1 MKHSLDRCMF
11 YDSFLFLFKKKKAVL
26 CTDDSKLVTLVCNH
40 LYAGNLITDYFS
52 DNLLENLALIYNQC
66 RTSFNSLTSFSLIP
80 DDMIETE
87 NTTLRERVNDLE
99 KKVLEQGDELICLRS
114 TLANVVRR
122 LEQIEGYA
130 RTIPDSA
137 YSRYGGSA
145 VRNGTVRS
153 KYFYFYT

>member
-1 MKHSLDRCMF
+1 
-11 YDSFLFLFKKKKAVL
+11 
-26 CTDDSKLVTLVCNH
+26 
-40 LYAGNLITDYFS
+40 
-52 DNLLENLALIYNQC
+52 
-66 RTSFNSLTSFSLIP
+66 
-80 DDMIETE
+80 MIETE

-137 YSRYGGSA
+137 YSRYGSSA

-153 KYFYFYT
+153 KYCISCVIKIL